1 MGRHTQQSLLSF
13 NLQLTVGLEHMPIC
27 TPFLDRWW
35 VQALFC
41 TGHNQKED
49 TGSIKRGKP
58 RGMGRMTPLQLV
70 HSHVLGMSV

>member
-13 NLQLTVGLEHMPIC
+13 NLQLTVGFEHMPIC
-27 TPFLDRWW
+27 TPFLDWWW